1 MADEEQEQ
9 ETAVE
14 NAAGSKKKLIMIAG
28 GVVLAII
35 LLGAGL
41 YFTGFFEAEKGPV
54 VGESTEAIE
63 EKADEQNADEAE
75 AVAVYQALTPPFM
88 VNFSDGNIKVLKL
101 AISIMVDD
109 EGVIDAV
116 KKHDPVIRNN
126 ILMMLSAQDPE
137 VLKTSKGKEQ
147 LQSDVKEEINKILVK
162 RSVSSNVK
170 EVFFTD
176 LVMQ

>member
-1 MADEEQEQ
+1 
-9 ETAVE
+9 
-14 NAAGSKKKLIMIAG
+14 
-28 GVVLAII
+28 
-35 LLGAGL
+35 
-41 YFTGFFEAEKGPV
+41 
-54 VGESTEAIE
+54 
-63 EKADEQNADEAE
+63 
-75 AVAVYQALTPPFM
+75 
-88 VNFSDGNIKVLKL
+88 
-101 AISIMVDD
+101 MVDD